1 MIDRKYKILAINP
14 VSGQIHTE
22 EDAILFLAKDL
33 AVIPMLETYIEEC
46 SLLGCEDTHIDSLN
60 LLAER
65 VEHYQKTVTS
75 KVPDTNLPGEI
86 DRCIKGIFE
95 V

>member
-1 MIDRKYKILAINP
+1 M
-14 VSGQIHTE
+14 
-22 EDAILFLAKDL
+22 FL

-46 SLLGCEDTHIDSLN
+46 GFLGCEDTHIDSLN

-65 VEHYQKTVTS
+65 VEHYQETVTS
-75 KVPDTNLPGEI
+75 KVPDTNRPGEI

-95 V
+95 I